1 MNVQVCQSCAN
12 SWMKDRLQFVNF
24 VSYLAVL
31 FSSTFCQQQFLFALA
46 VERQIKLKIRVFL
59 KINCHNI
66 RTYSSQN
73 LSVNISHIRGLKA
86 LKQLTQVN
94 CSFTSTFNN
103 DYHYELPISALKK
116 NKLQNNNKKPTI
128 LSFLLMPKQQIM
140 AIIIKTIMTMI
151 LTIII
156 IIIVITKILMTEN

>member
-1 MNVQVCQSCAN
+1 MNLQVCQSCAN
-12 SWMKDRLQFVNF
+12 SWIKDRLQFVNF

-31 FSSTFCQQQFLFALA
+31 FSSTFCQQQFLFALI

-66 RTYSSQN
+66 CMHSSQN

-86 LKQLTQVN
+86 LKQLIQVN

-103 DYHYELPISALKK
+103 DYHYELPIGALKK
-116 NKLQNNNKKPTI
+116 NCKTSTKKPTI
-128 LSFLLMPKQQIM
+128 LSFLLMPKQSIM
-140 AIIIKTIMTMI
+140 EIIIKTMTMI
-151 LTIII
+151 LIII
-156 IIIVITKILMTEN
+156 IIIIIITITILMTEN